1 LTDNRERG
9 SGPPASGLVEH
20 FFRHEYG
27 RLVATLTRM
36 FGAHRLALVE
46 DAVQG
51 ALETAL
57 TPWSLRGP
65 PDDPSAWLYRVAYNK
80 VLDGLRRNASRQRI
94 LDRHGD
100 ELAGIDEQPPSR
112 FAHEVN
118 DDLLRMLFV
127 CCDEALPPESRVV
140 LALKTLC
147 GLSTSEIALRLFT
160 TEANVYKRVSRAHE
174 RLREV
179 APDGETPPLDALQT
193 RLPSVHTVIYLLFN
207 EGYLSAHAEDV
218 IRRDL
223 CDEAIRLGTLLAEH
237 PIATPET
244 HALLALM
251 FFHSARLAT
260 RVDAL
265 GGLLP
270 LADQDRSL
278 WDGER
283 IAEGARWLARAAKGD
298 VFSRYHAEAAIAAEH
313 CFAPSFAATRWNEIS
328 DFYAMLE
335 RIAPSPLYT
344 MNRAIAVAEARG
356 PEAGLSLLEDVTPPG
371 WLSGF
376 YLWDAVL
383 GDLHRRAGHLERA
396 RQHIERALE
405 RAPSEPER
413 ALLRKRLAMLE

>member
-1 LTDNRERG
+1 LTDDRDRG
-9 SGPPASGLVEH
+9 PGPPAAGLVEH

-36 FGAHRLALVE
+36 FGPHRLALVE
-46 DAVQG
+46 DAVQS
-51 ALETAL
+51 ALMTAL
-57 TPWSLRGP
+57 TPWSLHGP
-65 PDDPSAWLYRVAYNK
+65 PEDPSAWLYRVAYNK
-80 VLDGLRRNASRQRI
+80 MLDGLRRHAARQRI

-100 ELAGIDEQPPSR
+100 ELAGIEEQPPSR
-112 FAHEVN
+112 FANEVN

-127 CCDEALPPESRVV
+127 CCDEVLPPDSRVV

-174 RLREV
+174 RLKEI
-179 APDGETPPLDALQT
+179 APDGETPPLDSLQS
-193 RLPSVHTVIYLLFN
+193 RLPSIHTVIYLLFN
-207 EGYLSAHAEDV
+207 EGYLSTQAAEV
-218 IRRDL
+218 VRREL

-244 HALLALM
+244 HALLSLM
-251 FFHSARLAT
+251 HFHAARLAS

-265 GGLLP
+265 GELLP

-278 WDGER
+278 WDRER
-283 IAEGARWLARAAKGD
+283 IAEGARWLARAADGD

-313 CFAPSFAATRWNEIS
+313 CFAPSFAATRWNEIA
-328 DFYAMLE
+328 DLYAMLE

-356 PEAGLSLLEDVTPPG
+356 PDAGLALLDEITPPG

-383 GDLHRRAGHLERA
+383 GDLHRRAGNVDRA
-396 RQHIERALE
+396 RKHIERALE
-405 RAPSEPER
+405 RAPSEAER
-413 ALLRKRLAMLE
+413 ALLRKRLASLG